1 MARQY
6 LTAEDVENAGS
17 KEIVVDAETIV
28 TPQALE
34 VAEAAGIAIR
44 TSAGPYHEPSP
55 DRGPDAS
62 FAMRELPN
70 LPEPSAGSGEDGGIV
85 TAFGRN
91 RQGVLAEITG
101 VLAELGVGVQDVSQ
115 KVVGG
120 HFHMVLMVELDT
132 SHSFRDLQER
142 LACLGGADDYVV
154 QLMHDR
160 VFRFMHR
167 I

>member
-1 MARQY
+1 MPRQY

-17 KEIVVDAETIV
+17 MEIIVDETTIV

-34 VAEAAGIAIR
+34 VAESAGISIR
-44 TSAGPYHEPSP
+44 TASGAYTEPVP
-55 DRGPDAS
+55 NRGPDAS
-62 FAMRELPN
+62 FAMRELPH
-70 LPEPSAGSGEDGGIV
+70 LPEPSAGETDSAGIIA
-85 TAFGRN
+85 AFGRN
-91 RQGVLAEITG
+91 REGVLAEITA
-101 VLAELGVGVQDVSQ
+101 VLSEAGTGIRDVSQ

-120 HFHMVLMVELDT
+120 YFHMVLTVDLVN
-132 SHSFRDLQER
+132 SNSFRDLQER
-142 LACLGGADDYVV
+142 LACLGGPDDYVV